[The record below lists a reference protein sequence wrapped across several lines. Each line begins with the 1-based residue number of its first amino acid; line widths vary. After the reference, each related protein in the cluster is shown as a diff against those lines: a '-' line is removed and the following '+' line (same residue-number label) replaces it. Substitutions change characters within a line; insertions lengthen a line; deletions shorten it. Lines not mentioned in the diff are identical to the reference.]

1 MFNSTAIFIVLVGD
15 VDQLQSVGAGDV
27 FRELINCGL
36 IPVTILH
43 RIFRQEA
50 GSRIAINAKAINND
64 QTKLSYGDDFNF
76 YKCKTQDQAA
86 DIIQR
91 VFCDLVKVHGI
102 ENVQILSPN
111 RKKGSAATNQLNPA
125 IRVLVNPYNGVLP
138 DLKVGSNFF
147 RVGDK
152 VMQNKNCSKASNGD
166 IGFIRV
172 STNHFAVIPPLLLG
186 YIPQHYTE
194 LSYQTIN
201 YLPY

>member
-1 MFNSTAIFIVLVGD
+1 MYSVSSLIADSYPQPYSTRY
-15 VDQLQSVGAGDV
+15 SVRKQV
-27 FRELINCGL
+27 
-36 IPVTILH
+36 P
-43 RIFRQEA
+43 
-50 GSRIAINAKAINND
+50 RIAINAKAINND

-91 VFCDLVKVHGI
+91 VFCDFVKVHGI

-125 IRVLVNPYNGVLP
+125 IRELVNPYNGGLP

-201 YLPY
+201 YLPF

>member
-1 MFNSTAIFIVLVGD
+1 MYSVSSLIADSYPQPYSTRY
-15 VDQLQSVGAGDV
+15 SVRKQV
-27 FRELINCGL
+27 
-36 IPVTILH
+36 P
-43 RIFRQEA
+43 
-50 GSRIAINAKAINND
+50 RIAINAKAINND

-91 VFCDLVKVHGI
+91 VFCDFVKVHGI

-125 IRVLVNPYNGVLP
+125 IRELVNPYNGGLP

-166 IGFIRV
+166 IGFIRD
-172 STNHFAVIPPLLLG
+172 NHL
-186 YIPQHYTE
+186 
-194 LSYQTIN
+194 QTILLSFLRARN
-201 YLPY
+201 YMP